1 VNLGNLAGSAAVAAI
16 KEWNPR
22 GPEAIKRRAV
32 NKAFRKAFKKS
43 RKGEELTPEEK
54 LIMAEQTLTLPN
66 GETIT
71 RTEPII
77 PARTSTKLAV
87 GNGVVA
93 AFPAVEILQWI
104 QSVEIPIAWLESL
117 TNSDYFMYYGS
128 LLVSYLI
135 ARYTKSPLIKQP
147 L

>member
-1 VNLGNLAGSAAVAAI
+1 
-16 KEWNPR
+16 
-22 GPEAIKRRAV
+22 
-32 NKAFRKAFKKS
+32 
-43 RKGEELTPEEK
+43 
-54 LIMAEQTLTLPN
+54 MAESVTVTLPS
-66 GETIT
+66 GETVQ
-71 RTEPII
+71 RTEPMI

-104 QSVEIPIAWLESL
+104 QSIEIPIVWLESL

-135 ARYTKSPLIKQP
+135 ARFTKSPLVKQA

>member
-1 VNLGNLAGSAAVAAI
+1 MNLGKFAGSAAVAAI

-54 LIMAEQTLTLPN
+54 QIMAEQTLTLPN

-71 RTEPII
+71 RTEPTIN
-77 PARTSTKLAV
+77 ARTSTKVAV
-87 GNGVVA
+87 GGLA
-93 AFPAVEILQWI
+93 GLLPIIQGIQEI
-104 QSVEIPIAWLESL
+104 EIPWPWLENF
-117 TNSDYFMYYGS
+117 TNSDLFVQIATIGG
-128 LLVSYLI
+128 LWLI
-135 ARYTKSPLIKQP
+135 ARFSKSPLQP
-147 L
+147 GKL

>member
-1 VNLGNLAGSAAVAAI
+1 MDPVTAVKLWVAIRPIRRI
-16 KEWNPR
+16 KEAR
-22 GPEAIKRRAV
+22 QRR
-32 NKAFRKAFKKS
+32 RE
-43 RKGEELTPEEK
+43 RR
-54 LIMAEQTLTLPN
+54 MAESVTVTLPS
-66 GETIT
+66 GETVQ
-71 RTEPII
+71 RTEPMI

-104 QSVEIPIAWLESL
+104 QSIEIPIVWLESL

-135 ARYTKSPLIKQP
+135 ARFTKSPLVKQA